1 MMRGLCGAKCD
12 ECGMQ
17 EQCKGCTE
25 TCGSPW
31 GGQCV
36 AAEYIRVGGVAA
48 YEQFREKLRTEI
60 NELLKSEGASEAE
73 KLYELPG
80 SYVNLAYE
88 LPNGYE
94 VKFLEDK
101 DIYLG
106 CQVEADDKGLCY
118 GAVGN
123 AGFIL
128 ICRYGANGNDPE
140 LVRYQ
145 KR

>member
-1 MMRGLCGAKCD
+1 MIGLCGAKCE
-12 ECGMQ
+12 ECGMK

-31 GGQCV
+31 GGTCV
-36 AAEYIRVGGVAA
+36 AAEYIKIGGKDA
-48 YEQFREKLRTEI
+48 YEQFKEKLRTEI
-60 NELLKSEGASEAE
+60 NELLRSEGASEAE

-94 VKFLEDK
+94 FKFLEDK

-106 CQVEADDKGLCY
+106 CQVEAGDTDLCY

-123 AGFIL
+123 ANFIL
-128 ICRYGANGNDPE
+128 ICRYGENGSNPE
-140 LVRYQ
+140 LVFYH